1 MESQKDKEE
10 ARSNTLNP
18 NSRCMTGHS
27 NLNQPLN
34 IYPAMNET
42 FPTGSGNEGHYSTI
56 DDAFNPLSE
65 YNMDTAFVMD
75 HHEYDRTRQTAYHR
89 EMLEHQRMADKLSRG
104 YHFSDRY

>member
-1 MESQKDKEE
+1 MESQKVKEE

-42 FPTGSGNEGHYSTI
+42 FPTGSLMMLLTPFLSIIWILLLLWTI
-56 DDAFNPLSE
+56 M
-65 YNMDTAFVMD
+65 NMIV
-75 HHEYDRTRQTAYHR
+75 
-89 EMLEHQRMADKLSRG
+89 
-104 YHFSDRY
+104 